1 MSESTALPLL
11 RRVREILTA
20 RLPYCSGTL
29 ELSPGDFELYYGQE
43 DAKYGAFRS
52 SSFVSNSSLP
62 KLE

>member
-43 DAKYGAFRS
+43 DAKYEAFVF
-52 SSFVSNSSLP
+52 SFVIDGSLLRL
-62 KLE
+62 K

>member
-11 RRVREILTA
+11 RRVREILTT

-43 DAKYGAFRS
+43 DAKYEVFVF
-52 SSFVSNSSLP
+52 SFVIDGSLL
-62 KLE
+62 KLK